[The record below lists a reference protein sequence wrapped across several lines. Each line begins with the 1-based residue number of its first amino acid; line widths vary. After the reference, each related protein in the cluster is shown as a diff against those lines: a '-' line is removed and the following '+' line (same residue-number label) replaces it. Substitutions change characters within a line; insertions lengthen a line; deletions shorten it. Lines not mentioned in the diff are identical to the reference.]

1 MLTRNDLLLSPSLQ
15 DKNAGNS
22 GDLIKHTSYLALLY
36 ELIHRR
42 SHAAQPHIV
51 EAHGGKSVY
60 VSTHR
65 HLVTARQ
72 LDHYPASTLG
82 RAQAACFAPA
92 PSGLGPIS
100 GLQPGEIAYAGSGA
114 LHARAVIDGL
124 SSSLSVVDS
133 DPGVRN
139 IVGRVFSEPCFSN
152 VRAQL
157 QIQNSAGPSE
167 PVVLSRLQGGAF
179 RSGHVLHFD
188 PFAFVMASDDA
199 STRSIY
205 RDLIRESDARV
216 GRGELAAA
224 SVFFTWG
231 SNGFAAKE
239 DLYGAGYRGGMPN
252 GYQALVSTVNPEQR
266 IVVKWCWELFFSL
279 LFIVPKDVKVPLG
292 RAIEADASWIRP
304 LMRCFEIVI

>member
-1 MLTRNDLLLSPSLQ
+1 MLTRNDLLSPSLQ

-22 GDLIKHTSYLALLY
+22 GDLIKHISYLALLH
-36 ELIHRR
+36 ELVHSR
-42 SHAAQPHIV
+42 SHTPQPHIV

-65 HLVTARQ
+65 HLVKARQ
-72 LDHYPASTLG
+72 LDHYGGSTLG

-124 SSSLSVVDS
+124 SSSLSVMDS
-133 DPGVRN
+133 DQGVRN
-139 IVGRVFSEPCFSN
+139 IVGHVFSEPCFSG

-157 QIQNSAGPSE
+157 QIQDPAGQSE
-167 PVVLSRLQGGAF
+167 PEVLSRLRRGGF
-179 RSGHVLHFD
+179 GSGHVLHFD
-188 PFAFVMASDDA
+188 PFAFVMARNTA
-199 STRSIY
+199 SIRSIY
-205 RDLIRESDARV
+205 RDLIQECDARV

-231 SNGFAAKE
+231 SNGAAALE
-239 DLYGAGYRGGMPN
+239 DLYGAGYPGGRPN
-252 GYQALVSTVNPEQR
+252 GYQDLILAVNPER
-266 IVVKWCWELFFSL
+266 CIVVKWCWELFFSL
-279 LFIVPKDVKVPLG
+279 LLIVPRDVKVPLG
-292 RAIEADASWIRP
+292 RAIEGDASWLRP
-304 LMRCFEIVI
+304 LMRRFEIVI